1 MSCLILLGKGKS
13 FCGMLRN
20 TKLSRLILNLLLFC
34 TGLIH
39 SAEAQEFE
47 KCEQLLK
54 RLLPVFNR
62 SFEDNN
68 PHLIRTSEYR
78 LTLIELQKAFK
89 DYHKKSYLS
98 SDSLQRINNEAVLMA
113 LGGSYSKAYY
123 LIESMNAAPT
133 SIEFRYNRG
142 LIRLLNK
149 QYAAARND
157 LEENTAS
164 GYAPLNV
171 LVAYGQE
178 GQLVEGVF
186 YSSNTAVGNTGGKW
200 DYNRGVLL
208 KQDRKFEEALNEFSA
223 AVRRN
228 DDLVAF
234 RLQRGDM
241 LMRLGRDKQ
250 AVNDFER
257 IATRHPRAQIRYAN
271 ALLSLERFWDAHR
284 VFENYLAS
292 GDRLFKSNAYLG
304 MGHANYGLKDLTK
317 AQRYY
322 RLAAATSRDD
332 RVAMC
337 GQANVLLSKRDYVG
351 AGNLFNRI
359 LQNDSTY
366 LSAYLGRAIVRY
378 GKKNYDL
385 ALADFKKAELLID
398 ETRKSMPDVFVSRGF
413 SHYYTQNPTAAKA
426 DFERAVKLDPTRY
439 EALAGISGVL
449 IDRKNYAEAGQFLA
463 KALNYEKGY
472 DKMWSNY
479 GNLQLHFDMYSKS
492 YESFRRARALNPGN
506 LKAQNGWGIVLLE
519 RDQMD
524 QSIALFDSLIKENRD
539 VSFLLNNRGIVQA
552 YLANRHIQR
561 QQKPEADERFQKA
574 FDDFNKAMEVAPARK
589 FYNVNQGNIYRYWGQ
604 YDEAKLSYQAHQDK
618 SAMNN
623 TAVMYAGMEQEKDA
637 KYYLGVALQ
646 IDSTYRVFQ
655 YNMALLMKGNQKE
668 MAKAL
673 ASARDGGPYSD
684 ISIKYSRDGF
694 VTIYLYDYE
703 YDTLQFPGRHYLP
716 LPVDE
721 YNEDFFIPE
730 FDLRLIPY
738 EEKERVEIK
747 EKKPKYKDQKVKMPG
762 RRGGKG
768 TDCPVF

>member
-1 MSCLILLGKGKS
+1 
-13 FCGMLRN
+13 MLRN
-20 TKLSRLILNLLLFC
+20 TKLIWLFLILLGC
-34 TGLIH
+34 GTGVSHPLI
-39 SAEAQEFE
+39 AQEFE
-47 KCEQLLK
+47 PCEVLIK

-62 SFEDNN
+62 AFEDNN
-68 PHLIRTSEYR
+68 PSLLKTAEYR
-78 LTLIELQKAFK
+78 LTLIELQKAYK
-89 DYHKKSYLS
+89 EYHKKSYLS
-98 SDSLQRINNEAVLMA
+98 SDSLQKINNESVLTA
-113 LGGSYSKAYY
+113 LGGGYSKAFH
-123 LIESMNAAPT
+123 LMESMNGAG
-133 SIEFRYNRG
+133 SNNEFRYNRG

-149 QYAAARND
+149 QYAGARND
-157 LEENTAS
+157 LEGNTES
-164 GYAPLNV
+164 GYSALNV

-178 GQLVEGVF
+178 GQLVEGLY
-186 YSSNTAVGNTGGKW
+186 YSSNAISGNTGGKW
-200 DYNRGVLL
+200 NYNTGLLL
-208 KQDRKFEEALNEFSA
+208 KQDKKIEEALNEFSA
-223 AVRRN
+223 AVKKN

-257 IATRHPRAQIRYAN
+257 IAHRHPRAQIRYAN
-271 ALLSLERFWDAHR
+271 ALLSLERFHDAHS
-284 VFENYLAS
+284 VFEKYLES
-292 GDRLFKSNAYLG
+292 EDRIFRSNAYLG
-304 MGHANYGLKDLTK
+304 MAHANYGLKNLSN

-337 GQANVLLSKRDYVG
+337 GQANVLLSKHDYVG

-385 ALADFKKAELLID
+385 ALQDFKKAEPLIN
-398 ETRKSMPDVFVSRGF
+398 ENKKSMPDVFVSRGY
-413 SHYYTQNPTAAKA
+413 SYYYTNNSTAAKS
-426 DFERAVKLDPTRY
+426 DFEKAIRLDPTRY

-449 IDRKNYAEAGQFLA
+449 IDQKNYPSAGQYLA
-463 KALNYEKGY
+463 KALNYEKSY

-479 GNLQLHFDMYSKS
+479 GNLLLHFDMYTKS
-492 YESFRRARALNPGN
+492 YEAFKKARTLAPSN
-506 LKAQNGWGIVLLE
+506 LKAQNGWGVVLLE

-524 QSIALFDSLIKENRD
+524 QSLTLFDSLIKENPTIP
-539 VSFLLNNRGIVQA
+539 FLLNNRGIVQA
-552 YLANRHIQR
+552 YHANRFSQKR
-561 QQKPEADERFQKA
+561 QKPEADEYFQKS
-574 FDDFNKAMEVAPARK
+574 FDDFKKAMEVAPSRK
-589 FYNVNQGNIYRYWGQ
+589 FYNVNQGNVYRYWEK
-604 YDEAKLSYQAHQDK
+604 YDDAKLSYQAHQDK

-623 TAVMYAGMEQEKDA
+623 TAVMYAGMQEEKNA
-637 KYYLGVALQ
+637 KYYFGVALQ

-673 ASARDGGPYSD
+673 ASARDDGPYSD

-721 YNEDFFIPE
+721 YNEDYFIPE
-730 FDLRLIPY
+730 YDLRLMPY
-738 EEKERVEIK
+738 EKKERADKK

-762 RRGGKG
+762 RRGSKG

>member
-1 MSCLILLGKGKS
+1 MPK
-13 FCGMLRN
+13 N
-20 TKLSRLILNLLLFC
+20 TKLIRFFLNLLVFC
-34 TGLIH
+34 TGLAH
-39 SAEAQEFE
+39 SSKAQEFE
-47 KCEQLLK
+47 QCQALIK
-54 RLLPVFNR
+54 RLLPVFNK

-68 PHLIRTSEYR
+68 PSLLRASEYR
-78 LTLIELQKAFK
+78 HTLLELQKAFK

-98 SDSLQRINNEAVLMA
+98 SDSLQRINNEAVLTA
-113 LGGSYSKAYY
+113 LSGSYSKAFY
-123 LIESMNAAPT
+123 LIESVNVDANST
-133 SIEFRYNRG
+133 EYRYNRG

-149 QYAAARND
+149 KYAGARND
-157 LEENTAS
+157 LEGNSAS
-164 GYAPLNV
+164 GYSSLNS

-178 GQLVEGVF
+178 GKLVEGLF
-186 YSSNTAVGNTGGKW
+186 FSSNTATGATGGKW
-200 DYNRGVLL
+200 NYNSGLLL
-208 KQDRKFEEALNEFSA
+208 KQDKKLEEALNEFSA
-223 AVRRN
+223 AVKRN

-234 RLQRGDM
+234 RLQKGDM

-257 IATRHPRAQIRYAN
+257 IANRHPRAQIRYAN
-271 ALLSLERFWDAHR
+271 ALLSLERFNDAHT
-284 VFENYLAS
+284 VFEKYLES
-292 GDRLFKSNAYLG
+292 EDRIFRSNAYLG
-304 MGHANYGLKDLTK
+304 MAHAYYGLKDLSK

-322 RLAAATSRDD
+322 RLAAATSKDD

-359 LQNDSTY
+359 IQNDSTY
-366 LSAYLGRAIVRY
+366 LSAYLGRAIVWY
-378 GKKNYDL
+378 GKKNYDR
-385 ALADFKKAELLID
+385 ALADFKTAEPLID
-398 ETRKSMPDVFVSRGF
+398 ENKKSMPDVFVSRGY
-413 SHYYTQNPTAAKA
+413 SNYYTKNPTAAKA
-426 DFERAVKLDPTRY
+426 DFEKAVRLDPGRY
-439 EALAGISGVL
+439 EALAGISGIL
-449 IDRKNYAEAGQFLA
+449 IDQKNYPSAGQYLA

-479 GNLQLHFDMYSKS
+479 GNLLLHFDMYTKS
-492 YESFRRARALNPGN
+492 YESFRKARALNPAN
-506 LKAQNGWGIVLLE
+506 LKAQNGWGVVLLE

-524 QSIALFDSLIKENRD
+524 QSLALFDSLIKENPN
-539 VSFLLNNRGIVQA
+539 VPFLLNNRGIVQA
-552 YLANRHIQR
+552 YHANRHTQR

-574 FDDFNKAMEVAPARK
+574 FDDFKKAMEVAPSRK
-589 FYNVNQGNIYRYWGQ
+589 FYNVNQGNVYRYWEK
-604 YDEAKLSYQAHQDK
+604 YDDAKLSYQAHQDK

-623 TAVMYAGMEQEKDA
+623 TAVMYAGMEREKDA

-655 YNMALLMKGNQKE
+655 YNMGLLVKGNQKE

-673 ASARDGGPYSD
+673 ASARDDGPYSD

-721 YNEDFFIPE
+721 YNEDYFIPE
-730 FDLRLIPY
+730 YDLRLMPY
-738 EEKERVEIK
+738 EKKERVDVK